1 MATLSVTIKEEVN
14 LNGATRGSTI
24 VNNITQVDKVY
35 HQLIGVGT
43 TEAVLFST
51 AATEAGATI
60 PSANVKYLRITNI
73 NSTDV
78 ACDLRIADADQEYFV
93 RLNQNESYI
102 LGNSLI
108 DANATVGNNVTMSNL
123 TSIKG
128 KTASSSALLEV
139 FIAA

>member
-35 HQLIGVGT
+35 HQIIGVGS

-60 PSANVKYLRITNI
+60 PSSNVKYIRITNI

-78 ACDLRIADADQEYFV
+78 YCDLRIADAAQEYFV

-102 LGNSLI
+102 LGNSSI
-108 DANATVGNNVTMSNL
+108 DANATVGNNVSMSNL

-128 KTASSSALLEV
+128 KTASNSALLEV

>member
-1 MATLSVTIKEEVN
+1 M
-14 LNGATRGSTI
+14 
-24 VNNITQVDKVY
+24 
-35 HQLIGVGT
+35 
-43 TEAVLFST
+43 FST
-51 AATEAGATI
+51 ASTEAGATI
-60 PSANVKYLRITNI
+60 PSANVKYFRITNI
-73 NSTDV
+73 NSSDV

-108 DANATVGNNVTMSNL
+108 DANATVGNNVTMSQL

-128 KTASSSALLEV
+128 KTASSSAILEV